1 MRKILLILFC
11 LCYVAAGYAQSFDE
25 PKGKPTVFI
34 DYLRRSGNIPFGW
47 VEGLRNSVI
56 EGIQKMERVILIDVD
71 SQDALRI
78 EAQRR
83 STENISAGED
93 NEMDRLSAMNELG
106 AQYIITGHVSSMTAT
121 SKKDSEGKTYY
132 DGSVTYTLKV
142 TKSQNGTLIGTKTI
156 QHAGLTGGRGGN
168 KEEAIA
174 NTITYA
180 VHSMRDFVDEYF
192 KMEGTILE
200 VNVEKKG
207 KAEEVYINLGSMHGV
222 KDAQK
227 FTVYVAREVA
237 GRLAKKE
244 IGRLTTK
251 TVEGEDISLCK
262 VQKGGEE
269 IMKAIN
275 DGQTLMIVSREQTL
289 MGGLF
294 N

>member
-1 MRKILLILFC
+1 MRKILLLVVC
-11 LCYVAAGYAQSFDE
+11 ALCSLAGYCQNFDE

-34 DYLRRSGNIPFGW
+34 DYFKRSSDSPFAW
-47 VEGLRNSVI
+47 VEGLRNTVI

-71 SQDALRI
+71 AQDALRI

-83 STENISAGED
+83 SSANISSGDD
-93 NEMDRLSAMNELG
+93 NEMDRLAVMEQLG
-106 AQYIITGHVSSMTAT
+106 AQFIITGQVSSMTAAYK
-121 SKKDSEGKTYY
+121 SKDGKGHY
-132 DGSVTYTLKV
+132 DGSVSYTLKV
-142 TKSQNGTLIGTKTI
+142 INAKNGTLVGTKTF
-156 QHAGLTGGRGGN
+156 QHSGLTGGTGAN

-200 VNVEKKG
+200 VNSEKKG
-207 KAEEVYINLGSMHGV
+207 KAEEVYINLGTMHGV

-227 FTVYVAREVA
+227 FTVYVVREVA
-237 GRLAKKE
+237 GREAKRE
-244 IGRLTTK
+244 IGRLTVK
-251 TVEGEDISLCK
+251 AVEGDDISLCK

-269 IMKAIN
+269 IMKAIREE
-275 DGQTLMIVSREQTL
+275 LPIKIVSRVQTL
-289 MGGLF
+289 MGGIF

>member
-11 LCYVAAGYAQSFDE
+11 LCYVAAGYAQNFDE

-56 EGIQKMERVILIDVD
+56 EGIQKMDRVILIDVD

-83 STENISAGED
+83 SADNISAGED

-106 AQYIITGHVSSMTAT
+106 AQYIITGQVSSMTAT
-121 SKKDSEGKTYY
+121 WKKDSEGKGYY
-132 DGSVTYTLKV
+132 DGSVSYTLKV

-192 KMEGTILE
+192 KIEGTILE

-251 TVEGEDISLCK
+251 SVEGEDISLCK

>member
-1 MRKILLILFC
+1 MRKILLLVVC
-11 LCYVAAGYAQSFDE
+11 VLCSLAGYSQNFDE

-34 DYLRRSGNIPFGW
+34 DYFKRSGDSPFAW
-47 VEGLRNSVI
+47 VEGLRNTVI

-71 SQDALRI
+71 AQDALRI

-83 STENISAGED
+83 SSANISSGDD
-93 NEMDRLSAMNELG
+93 NEMDRLAVMEQLG
-106 AQYIITGHVSSMTAT
+106 AQFIITGQVSSMTAAYK
-121 SKKDSEGKTYY
+121 SKDGKSYY
-132 DGSVTYTLKV
+132 DGSVSYTLKV
-142 TKSQNGTLIGTKTI
+142 INAKNGTLVGTKTF
-156 QHAGLTGGRGGN
+156 QHSGLTGGTGAN

-200 VNVEKKG
+200 VNSEKKG
-207 KAEEVYINLGSMHGV
+207 KAEEVYINLGTMHGV

-227 FTVYVAREVA
+227 FTVYVVREVA
-237 GRLAKKE
+237 GREAKRE
-244 IGRLTTK
+244 IGRLTVK
-251 TVEGEDISLCK
+251 AVEGDDISLCK

-269 IMKAIN
+269 IMKAIR
-275 DGQTLMIVSREQTL
+275 DEQPIKIISRVQTL
-289 MGGLF
+289 MGGIF

>member
-1 MRKILLILFC
+1 MRKILLIVFC
-11 LCYVAAGYAQSFDE
+11 LCYVAAGYAQNFDE

-34 DYLRRSGNIPFGW
+34 DYLRRSGNVPFAW

-56 EGIQKMERVILIDVD
+56 EGIQKMDRVILIDVD
-71 SQDALRI
+71 AQDALRI

-83 STENISAGED
+83 SSENISAGED

-106 AQYIITGHVSSMTAT
+106 AQYIITGQVSSMTAT
-121 SKKDSEGKTYY
+121 WKKDSEGKGHY
-132 DGSVTYTLKV
+132 DGAVTYTLKV
-142 TKSQNGTLIGTKTI
+142 TRSKDGTLVGTKTL
-156 QHAGLTGGRGGN
+156 QHSGLTGGRGGN

-174 NTITYA
+174 NTITYD

-200 VNVEKKG
+200 VNAEKKG

-222 KDAQK
+222 KEAQK

-237 GRLAKKE
+237 GRIAKKE

-269 IMKAIN
+269 IMRAIN
-275 DGQTLMIVSREQTL
+275 DGQTIMIISREQTL